1 LLFSRHASDAAVRA
15 WSRKKTSEELFMLTN
30 RRILYVQPSELFG
43 GAERQIAAVLP
54 QFQKQGV
61 AVTALVGPGQ
71 TIVDWLKGAGV
82 KDIVRSPNFPRDQSE
97 AQGLGHVVRAGEFVA
112 KVHVVERE
120 VEALIEDRGIEAI
133 VAGMAFS
140 WVASTPAARR
150 KGIPVIWRVGGM
162 ELSLIERMALK
173 IWARHNPPDA
183 LVANGDSVRDLF
195 APLVPAPSFIV
206 RNGVDTDLFRSSA
219 TPSAT
224 RSRDG
229 ATVVGFAGRLSP
241 QKRPQDFLEMAA
253 RLAPRNPNVRFLI
266 AGDGSR
272 RPHYEAL
279 AAKLRVGDRVQFLGQ
294 VRDMRS
300 FLASCD
306 LLVLPSR
313 SEGSPNVVL
322 EAMAMKVPV
331 VASDTMATREVI
343 THLRDGFLF
352 PVADVDRLT
361 DTVET
366 ALQAPYLRETLA
378 ARAFRKA
385 QGPLSAAA
393 SAATLAGLI
402 EKLLGGVVDREAPVA
417 EAAVARMAL
426 SEAAAG

>member
-1 LLFSRHASDAAVRA
+1 
-15 WSRKKTSEELFMLTN
+15 MITN
-30 RRILYVQPSELFG
+30 RRILYLKPSELFG

-71 TIVDWLKGAGV
+71 TIVDWLQGAGV

-112 KVHVVERE
+112 QAHVVQRE
-120 VEALIEDRGIEAI
+120 VEALIDDRRIEAI
-133 VAGMAFS
+133 VAGMSFS

-162 ELSLIERMALK
+162 ELSMIERIALK
-173 IWARHNPPDA
+173 LWARRNPPDA
-183 LVANGDSVRDLF
+183 LVSNGESVREMF
-195 APLVPAPSFIV
+195 APLVPAPSFVV
-206 RNGVDTDLFRSSA
+206 RNGVDTDLFRPLSP
-219 TPSAT
+219 TPAM
-224 RSRDG
+224 RARHG
-229 ATVVGFAGRLSP
+229 GVVVGFAGRLSP

-253 RLAPRNPNVRFLI
+253 RIADRRRDVRFLM

-272 RPHYEAL
+272 RAQYEAI
-279 AAKLRVGDRVQFLGQ
+279 AAKLRLGDRVTFLGQ

-306 LLVLPSR
+306 MLVLPSR

-331 VASDTMATREVI
+331 VASDTPATREVI

-352 PVADVDRLT
+352 PVGDVDRLT

-366 ALQAPYLRETLA
+366 ALQAPHLRATLT

-385 QGPLSAAA
+385 QGPLSAAT
-393 SAATLAGLI
+393 SAATLARII
-402 EKLLGGVVDREAPVA
+402 ENLLGGTAERET
-417 EAAVARMAL
+417 AVAQV
-426 SEAAAG
+426 AAAG